1 MEDLPITLSRC
12 PEFTYGEIDY
22 ERRIPVVPKSHDSVL
37 TEKQFVDYK
46 DSRVRSPSCLFNAG
60 KTPEKAEGYSPYTIY
75 FTAYRTAKFDL
86 WI

>member
-22 ERRIPVVPKSHDSVL
+22 ERRIPS
-37 TEKQFVDYK
+37 TEIARRRPNREAIRRLQN
-46 DSRVRSPSCLFNAG
+46 SRVRSPSWLFNPG

-86 WI
+86 